1 MIPQYLTGELIHA
14 GDLPLKHGDDV
25 HVIPGVLIKIER
37 EVIAAAPTLPMYQQ
51 VAIVPQAEIQKL
63 SDTVL
68 GALASAERDMAN
80 HRRLLAWFIEQFRG
94 ESGAGESHWEQYPEY
109 REALRLIEHNPT

>member
-1 MIPQYLTGELIHA
+1 MIPQYLTGVLIHA
-14 GDLPLKHGDDV
+14 GDLPLHEGGQV
-25 HVIPGVLIKIER
+25 RVLPGVVINMKR
-37 EVIAAAPTLPMYQQ
+37 EDLAAAPTLPMYQR
-51 VAIVPQAEIQKL
+51 VALVPASEIQEL

>member
-1 MIPQYLTGELIHA
+1 MIPRYLTGELIHA
-14 GDLPLKHGDDV
+14 GDLPLKDGADV

-37 EVIAAAPTLPMYQQ
+37 EVIAAAPTLPMYQR
-51 VAIVPQAEIQKL
+51 VALVPASEIQEL